1 MMLPS
6 NHRMF
11 PTSLDIF
18 RDDFF
23 SNDMMKTDIVVQDDT
38 YIVEMELPGLEKQ
51 DIQLDYQNGY
61 VTVVANHEE
70 VIEEEKEYIHKERYY
85 GSYKRSFYVGEIDRE
100 QMKATYDKGILKI
113 TLPKKSE
120 ETEMKTQIKID

>member
-70 VIEEEKEYIHKERYY
+70 VIDEEKEYIHKERYY
-85 GSYKRSFYVGEIDRE
+85 GSYKRSFYVGEIDRK